1 MKRPRLNALRTFEAA
16 GRHLSFSVAGEELG
30 VSQAAVSQQ
39 IRQLEGYL
47 DAKLF
52 VRRNRGLTLTGV
64 GEAYHLAVHE
74 ALDRLDTI
82 TEQLFPSAQDHVV
95 SVRCTPSVATLW
107 LIPRLGRLHAAHPGI
122 DLRIVTLGSE
132 RGRPSPTLTD
142 LEIVPLDPS
151 DAGPNS
157 RELMTARIAP
167 VCAPSL
173 LAAPGL
179 AESGPAESGLAA
191 PGLAESGLSQP
202 SDVLQFN
209 LLHVLGYHDDW
220 HRWFRSAGLNDEK
233 VPGGA
238 SFDGLLMALEAAV
251 NGDGIMLGRRPFID
265 PHLQSGDLVL
275 PFGERH
281 TLETTYYLRW
291 PETARNRRN
300 VTTVTDWLVEMA
312 HEG

>member
-16 GRHLSFSVAGEELG
+16 GRHLSFSIAGEELG

-52 VRRNRGLTLTGV
+52 HRRNRGLSLTSV
-64 GEAYHLAVHE
+64 GEAYHLAAHE

-82 TEQLFPSAQDHVV
+82 TDQLFPGAQDHVV
-95 SVRCTPSVATLW
+95 TLRCTPSVATLW
-107 LIPRLGRLHAAHPGI
+107 LIPRLGRLHSAHPGI
-122 DLRIVTLGSE
+122 DLRIVTLGGGPGSG
-132 RGRPSPTLTD
+132 RGSAGPMLTD
-142 LEIVPLDPS
+142 LEIAPLDPA

-173 LAAPGL
+173 LATAR
-179 AESGPAESGLAA
+179 
-191 PGLAESGLSQP
+191 LSQP
-202 SDVLQFN
+202 PDVLQCD

-220 HRWFRSAGLNDEK
+220 HRWFRSAGLSGLK
-233 VPGGA
+233 VPGGL
-238 SFDGLLMALEAAV
+238 SFDGSLMALEAAV

-275 PFGERH
+275 PFGEDH
-281 TLETTYYLRW
+281 ALTTVYYLQTPISSRG
-291 PETARNRRN
+291 RRD
-300 VTTVTDWLVEMA
+300 VSAVSGWLLEQFR
-312 HEG
+312 GK

>member
-107 LIPRLGRLHAAHPGI
+107 LIPRLGRLHSAHPRI

-142 LEIVPLDPS
+142 LEIVPLDPF

-157 RELMTARIAP
+157 RELMTAWIAP

-173 LAAPGL
+173 LA
-179 AESGPAESGLAA
+179 ES
-191 PGLAESGLSQP
+191 GLAESGLSQP

-233 VPGGA
+233 IPGGA
-238 SFDGLLMALEAAV
+238 SFDGSLMALEATV

-281 TLETTYYLRW
+281 ALETTYYLRW
-291 PETARNRRN
+291 PEAARNRRN
-300 VTTVTDWLVEMA
+300 VTTVTDWLVEMT

>member
-47 DAKLF
+47 DARLF
-52 VRRNRGLTLTGV
+52 LRRNRGLSLTGV

-74 ALDRLDTI
+74 ALDRLDAI
-82 TEQLFPSAQDHVV
+82 TDQLFPGSQDHVV
-95 SVRCTPSVATLW
+95 TVQCTPSVATLW
-107 LIPRLGRLHAAHPGI
+107 LIPRLGRLHSAHPEI
-122 DLRIVTLGSE
+122 DLRIVTLAAE
-132 RGRPSPTLTD
+132 RGRSSPGLVD
-142 LEIVPLDPS
+142 IEIATLDPG
-151 DAGPNS
+151 DAGPNC

-173 LAAPGL
+173 LRTGQW
-179 AESGPAESGLAA
+179 
-191 PGLAESGLSQP
+191 SQP
-202 SDVLQFN
+202 SDVLHFD
-209 LLHVLGYHDDW
+209 LLHVLGYRDDW
-220 HRWFRSAGLNDEK
+220 HRWFRSVGLSDQK

-238 SFDGLLMALEAAV
+238 SFDGSLMALEAAV

-265 PHLQSGDLVL
+265 PHLQSGDLAL

-281 TLETTYYLRW
+281 NLTTTYFLRW
-291 PETARNRRN
+291 PEVARNRRD
-300 VTTVTDWLVEMA
+300 VTAVMDWLVEMA
-312 HEG
+312 SDG